1 MSKRCSVLARI
12 YKPAPSAMQSGKAHA
27 EAWVLEF
34 DASASRSIDP
44 LMGWVSSSDTS
55 GQVRMT
61 FSTRE
66 EAISFATAQG
76 LAFQV
81 TEARRPARIIKSY
94 SDNFA
99 AGRRRPWTH

>member
-1 MSKRCSVLARI
+1 VLARI

-66 EAISFATAQG
+66 EAIAFATAQG

>member
-1 MSKRCSVLARI
+1 LRSDPVAQ
-12 YKPAPSAMQSGKAHA
+12 PQA
-27 EAWVLEF
+27 EAL
-34 DASASRSIDP
+34 AN
-44 LMGWVSSSDTS
+44 
-55 GQVRMT
+55 GQD
-61 FSTRE
+61 
-66 EAISFATAQG
+66 AQG